1 MDPSSTRGFL
11 GSFMSVGWSFGLVS
25 YYLCLRSAKM
35 LFNTHDKLSWG
46 QFYKVFPVLKKILKF
61 QSQF

>member
-46 QFYKVFPVLKKILKF
+46 QFYKVFPVLKK
-61 QSQF
+61 S